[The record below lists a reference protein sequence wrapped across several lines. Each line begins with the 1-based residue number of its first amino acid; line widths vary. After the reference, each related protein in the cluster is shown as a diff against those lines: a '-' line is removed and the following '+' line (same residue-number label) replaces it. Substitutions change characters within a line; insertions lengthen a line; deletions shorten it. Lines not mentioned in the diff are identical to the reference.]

1 MFILKQEPPWNDVT
15 TVMMRNLP
23 NKCAKKKRTRRSWR
37 FRYRQQML
45 LDELADAGFRV
56 QSDFDFFYLPM
67 DHSRAVKL
75 LAELGS
81 EAMRRI

>member
-1 MFILKQEPPWNDVT
+1 MERRHHGDDAEPAQQVREELK
-15 TVMMRNLP
+15 
-23 NKCAKKKRTRRSWR
+23 TRRSWR

-67 DHSRAVKL
+67 DHSRAMKL